1 MLKSLFVS
9 ERNIALNKILFALA
23 GLAAALSSGASAH
36 VVLDQREPRIGAPY
50 KAVLAVPHGCEGS
63 ATVRLTVSIPEGMIA
78 VKPIPKPGWTIEIT
92 RGAYARSYAFM
103 HGIQLAE
110 GVKEITWSGRLDD
123 SFYDEFGFAG
133 FIAESLKAGDNLVF
147 PVSQECETG
156 IAKWVEVA
164 AAGQDPHSLKFPAPL
179 LRLAG
184 AESSSGGVKGG
195 LSISAPWSRAT
206 PGGAKVGG
214 GYLSIRNA
222 GKEADRLIAVS
233 SAVATS
239 VDVHEM
245 TMKDGVMTMR
255 PVEGGLVIAPGQTV
269 ALSPGGFHLM
279 LMGLKEPL
287 RQGHPVGITLE
298 FERAG
303 KVAVELDVLGVGA
316 QGPVAPA
323 SAGANTEGGQE
334 HGNH

>member
-1 MLKSLFVS
+1 MN
-9 ERNIALNKILFALA
+9 RILFALA
-23 GLAAALSSGASAH
+23 GLSAALSCEASAH
-36 VVLDQREPRIGAPY
+36 VVLDKGEAKIGASY
-50 KAVLAVPHGCEGS
+50 KAVLAIPHGCEGS
-63 ATVRLTVSIPEGMIA
+63 ATVRLTVSVPEGMIA
-78 VKPIPKPGWTIEIT
+78 VKPIPKPGWTIQVT
-92 RGAYARSYAFM
+92 KGAYARSYPFM

-133 FIAESLKAGDNLVF
+133 FIAESLKAGDKLVF
-147 PVSQECETG
+147 PAIQECETG
-156 IAKWVEVA
+156 VTKWIEVA
-164 AAGQDPHSLKFPAPL
+164 AAGQDPHSLKFPAPQ
-179 LRLAG
+179 LRLTG
-184 AESSSGGVKGG
+184 GESSSGVVKGD
-195 LSISAPWSRAT
+195 LAISAPWSRAT

-255 PVEGGLVIAPGQTV
+255 PVEGGLVIAAGQTV
-269 ALSPGGFHLM
+269 SLAPGGFHLM

-287 RQGHPVGITLE
+287 QQGRPVGVTLE

-303 KVAVELDVLGVGA
+303 KLAVELDVLGVGA
-316 QGPVAPA
+316 QGPAVPA
-323 SAGANTEGGQE
+323 TAGAGGNE
-334 HGNH
+334 HANH